1 MLKSKERSWKYLWR
15 YLFLNRFFSKNFSSF
30 WIRSILIL
38 LILLFL
44 INNYFPR
51 SQYIFFCRN
60 LHYFFFCRELF
71 SFAQAFY
78 FRNNFFISSREH
90 FSFATSF
97 SFLSPRAFFFCRDTF
112 GQNCVKSLC
121 IRSYSGQEFP
131 AFRLNNS
138 EYRHFSRNATMQDLL
153 EWINEILIRL
163 KGIRPTLNVNNLPKY
178 ETEK

>member
-1 MLKSKERSWKYLWR
+1 MNTKHSDFADFAFFNKQ
-15 YLFLNRFFSKNFSSF
+15 LFSTVTIYF
-30 WIRSILIL
+30 L
-38 LILLFL
+38 L
-44 INNYFPR
+44 P
-51 SQYIFFCRN
+51 QPA
-60 LHYFFFCRELF
+60 FFFCRELF

-97 SFLSPRAFFFCRDTF
+97 FFLLPRAFFFCCDTF

-138 EYRHFSRNATMQDLL
+138 EYRHFSRNATIQDLL
-153 EWINEILIRL
+153 EWINEIVIRL